1 MAAYE
6 IVLGVLLIIVCI
18 ALTIIV
24 MIQEESQSGL
34 SGAIVGGSSDTF
46 FGKNKGRTTEAKLKK
61 ITKVLAIVFLVLSLA
76 TVLIFLFLGN
86 K

>member
-1 MAAYE
+1 MSALE

-34 SGAIVGGSSDTF
+34 SGAIAGGNSDTF

-61 ITKVLAIVFLVLSLA
+61 LTKIIAICFLVLSLA
-76 TVLIFLFLGN
+76 TVLVLMFI

>member
-1 MAAYE
+1 MSALE
-6 IVLGVLLIIVCI
+6 IVLGILLIIVCI
-18 ALTIIV
+18 ALTVIV

-34 SGAIVGGSSDTF
+34 SGAIAGGSSDTF

-61 ITKVLAIVFLVLSLA
+61 LTKIIAISFLVLSLA
-76 TVLIFLFLGN
+76 AVLVLLFVN